1 VLPTGHSS
9 RFSSG
14 LSVCD
19 FLKRTTWVQAKPH
32 GLRAIGPAAVRLAEA
47 EGLGAH
53 AARVAVRLD
62 EMQVRG

>member
-47 EGLGAH
+47 EGL
-53 AARVAVRLD
+53 D